1 MVIEE
6 DESIIDYGT
15 RFQKACHEGNI
26 QDSNHLAMRFL
37 SSLTSN
43 LSANVKLAW
52 FASHSKMPQLVKQE
66 LTLASSIAAVKPSNT
81 DAIEHITSMLEHV
94 SFEILFGHRILQK
107 KTINLPIVKVEE
119 YLVFAEKNQTS
130 KRLRQSVSLEVTYAN
145 GHNFTHSFE
154 LMETN
159 ESDNDLILGQDIMPK
174 LGIALAGVAIDW
186 NTKNISQKQQEAFRK
201 AIASYTV
208 ENKAIPKT
216 SFCMVPEPVID
227 EVVNNWLNEGTI
239 VRALV
244 NTAWNSSLT
253 LADKKDT
260 HKATKQKKKSVW
272 IYVT

>member
-94 SFEILFGHRILQK
+94 SF
-107 KTINLPIVKVEE
+107 VEE

-186 NTKNISQKQQEAFRK
+186 NTKNISQSSQTYQRQYPLQ
-201 AIASYTV
+201 YTLR
-208 ENKAIPKT
+208 
-216 SFCMVPEPVID
+216 PVID